1 MNKCF
6 GEKVLAMAGENFP
19 VIILENPKYSGNI
32 GMVCRLI
39 ANFSLPP
46 LRIIGKAHDLSFEME
61 WMAYNSKQELD
72 SISYFSS
79 LVEARSDLDIVIGT
93 GMIHG
98 GNRSEFIL
106 LSKIPEMVNNKKF
119 GILFGRE
126 DRGLSRNSILYC
138 DYMVDFQL
146 PGYQKSMNLSHAI
159 AFVLSSFHTYKEN
172 NPTPIN
178 SYPNRNK
185 THFYEYSKSIFKILG
200 MDDYHNNDYLPVRRL
215 KSILEK
221 INLSSGDI
229 DFFYKIFN
237 RIEVL
242 HSKKNKSDN

>member
-1 MNKCF
+1 
-6 GEKVLAMAGENFP
+6 MAGENFP

-32 GMVCRLI
+32 GMICRLI

-46 LRIIGKAHDLSFEME
+46 LRIIGKAHELTFEME

-98 GNRSEFIL
+98 GNRSEFVL
-106 LSKIPEMVNNKKF
+106 LSKIPEIVQNKKF
-119 GILFGRE
+119 GIIFGRE

-138 DYMVDFQL
+138 DYMIDFNL
-146 PGYQKSMNLSHAI
+146 PGYQKSMNLSHSV
-159 AFVLSSFHTYKEN
+159 AFVLSSFHTYQEK
-172 NPTPIN
+172 T
-178 SYPNRNK
+178 SPNLDSFVDRNK
-185 THFYEYSKSIFKILG
+185 THFYEYSQSIFKILG
-200 MDDYHNNDYLPVRRL
+200 MDDFHNNDYLAVRRL

-221 INLSSGDI
+221 APLSSGDI

-237 RIEVL
+237 RIEFL
-242 HSKKNKSDN
+242 NSKKDQS